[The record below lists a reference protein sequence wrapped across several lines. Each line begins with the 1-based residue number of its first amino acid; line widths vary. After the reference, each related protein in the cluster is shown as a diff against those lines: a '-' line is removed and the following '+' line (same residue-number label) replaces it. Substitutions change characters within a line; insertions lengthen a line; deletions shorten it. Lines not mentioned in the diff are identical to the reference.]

1 MCVCTADF
9 MTWRSEKSIHSLS
22 SEEDLVEFSEYNPPA
37 EDYPVN
43 AESDAESTGDEVKGC
58 C

>member
-1 MCVCTADF
+1 MR
-9 MTWRSEKSIHSLS
+9 WRSEKSIHSLS

-37 EDYPVN
+37 EADYPVN